1 MLRKLI
7 LGIILNT
14 LAFYAVTKIV
24 PQVTYEGGI
33 GLLVVTGTILGFLN
47 AFIKPVI
54 KVFSFPLIF
63 LTGGLFLIII
73 NAGLLWV
80 MDNLYDVIAV
90 EGFNIMMEGGIMTY
104 MYAGAM
110 FGVVNWLEH
119 WLVKR

>member
-63 LTGGLFLIII
+63 LTGGLFLIVI

-90 EGFNIMMEGGIMTY
+90 GGFNVMMEGGIMTY
-104 MYAGAM
+104 IYAGAI
-110 FGVVNWLEH
+110 FGVVNWL
-119 WLVKR
+119 